1 MNRYFNAAFPFGV
14 TAGLLCVVGFLVM
27 FFLQI
32 EPISMVLILGYII
45 TPVFLFLGIKQFRD
59 KLNEGELFFGQAMT
73 VGFFIYMLMAIISA
87 TFIGMFMVFE
97 PAVFDAFKSMN
108 VNLLIEKKD
117 ILVAQLNQQAF
128 DETYESI
135 QLMSKW
141 DVVMND
147 FLRKIIPGLFFTI
160 LISIIL
166 KRTVKG

>member
-1 MNRYFNAAFPFGV
+1 
-14 TAGLLCVVGFLVM
+14 
-27 FFLQI
+27 
-32 EPISMVLILGYII
+32 
-45 TPVFLFLGIKQFRD
+45 
-59 KLNEGELFFGQAMT
+59 
-73 VGFFIYMLMAIISA
+73 
-87 TFIGMFMVFE
+87 
-97 PAVFDAFKSMN
+97 MN